1 MSTNPSVRGRPRR
14 SRAGFTL
21 AEVLMVTVVVG
32 VGVVGAS
39 WLMAMAAQT
48 QSVQAA
54 NSTDTLNVA
63 REIRELAGALSRVPS
78 GSGAVT
84 AFADVAA
91 LDSLDGAE
99 FSPPILS
106 DGSSSADYTGWTQRI
121 DLSLRD
127 ATAPDTVI
135 DAGVPEVV
143 QGSGHVFL
151 LEVEILDDNDA
162 LLDTHCWWITP

>member
-1 MSTNPSVRGRPRR
+1 MSTIPSVRVRPRR

-39 WLMAMAAQT
+39 WPMAMAAQT

-63 REIRELAGALSRVPS
+63 RGVRGLAGTVSRGPS

-84 AFADVAA
+84 ACADIEA
-91 LDSLDGAE
+91 LDSPDGAE

-106 DGSSSADYTGWTQRI
+106 DGSSSTTYAGWTQRI

-127 ATAPDTVI
+127 ATAPGTVI
-135 DAGVPEVV
+135 DAGVPLVV
-143 QGSGHVFL
+143 QGSGQVYL
-151 LEVEILDDNDA
+151 LEVEILDDSDT